1 MYPSP
6 SPEPE
11 SSAGS
16 STRSNIPPTAV
27 GRVII
32 LKHLPYLYL
41 SATLL
46 AYDPTI
52 RREEHED
59 LRGQLMTQYLNAS
72 FLISAIGS
80 ALQISKGKGVES
92 DQGWRMDWPTHVPN
106 RLGFL
111 LAAEVRR
118 PRGSIA
124 IMENILGENA
134 VLEGGRGTSI
144 KPIDLSDADE

>member
-1 MYPSP
+1 MYPAP

-11 SSAGS
+11 SSAGP

-27 GRVII
+27 GQVII

-52 RREEHED
+52 SREEHED
-59 LRGQLMTQYLNAS
+59 LRGQLMTQYLNSS
-72 FLISAIGS
+72 FLISAIG
-80 ALQISKGKGVES
+80 AAIQISKGGGDES
-92 DQGWRMDWPTHVPN
+92 DKGWRMDWPAHVPS

-118 PRGSIA
+118 PGGTIA

-134 VLEGGRGTSI
+134 ALEDGRGTSI
-144 KPIDLSDADE
+144 KR